1 MVEKKLQNYINIVN
15 QNVIISSTNIQGSN
29 MKTSNY
35 ENIKLEVWT
44 NGRKLELLFE
54 NKKDAKEYLEKL
66 EKKYKDTYLLTIK
79 KYK

>member
-1 MVEKKLQNYINIVN
+1 
-15 QNVIISSTNIQGSN
+15 

-54 NKKDAKEYLEKL
+54 NKKDAREYLEKL
-66 EKKYKDTYLLTIK
+66 EKKYKDTYLLSIK
-79 KYK
+79 NYK

>member
-1 MVEKKLQNYINIVN
+1 MLKITRTFAETKKQIYLQRNKK
-15 QNVIISSTNIQGSN
+15 QGGN
-29 MKTSNY
+29 MNNNF
-35 ENIKLEVWT
+35 ENFKMEVWT

-54 NKKDAKEYLEKL
+54 TEKEAREYLEKL

>member
-1 MVEKKLQNYINIVN
+1 MNNN
-15 QNVIISSTNIQGSN
+15 F
-29 MKTSNY
+29 
-35 ENIKLEVWT
+35 ENFKLEVWT

-54 NKKDAKEYLEKL
+54 TEKEAREYLEKL

>member
-1 MVEKKLQNYINIVN
+1 MQRNKK
-15 QNVIISSTNIQGSN
+15 QGGN
-29 MKTSNY
+29 MNNNF
-35 ENIKLEVWT
+35 ENFKMEVWT

-54 NKKDAKEYLEKL
+54 TEKEAREYLEKL